1 MSGYLKKTTLLR
13 MAYFYKM
20 DNRKRHSK
28 EDISNSSAQDFAF
41 TAKSV
46 RTCKLG
52 RKGIC
57 SSPKAIWNGQIP

>member
-1 MSGYLKKTTLLR
+1 

-57 SSPKAIWNGQIP
+57 PSPKAIWNGQIP